1 MVREKERTMDL
12 YMKAGAEMRLYK
24 TLGTRLYVD
33 IAPLLYKADLHK
45 LDRAQELIN
54 EVCSKVDDNMFR
66 DHPEISNAYTKVFY
80 GTTADEP
87 RDDVDKEMLTR
98 AREVADK
105 LFER

>member
-24 TLGTRLYVD
+24 TLGTQLYVD
-33 IAPLLYKADLHK
+33 IAPVVYKADLNK
-45 LDRAQELIN
+45 LYRAQELIN
-54 EVCSKVDDNMFR
+54 EVCSKVDGYMFN
-66 DHPEISNAYTKVFY
+66 DHPEISNAYTRVFY
-80 GTTADEP
+80 GTTAAEP
-87 RDDVDKEMLTR
+87 RDDVDKEMLAK